1 MRAVL
6 LLGLLTVCRGQDFS
20 DFRVERVAAN
30 YSFTEGP
37 VWSKEGYLLFSD
49 VPTNRILK
57 FAPGEGNTVWREK
70 TNGANGNA
78 IDDKGRVYT
87 CESRMRRVIRS
98 DKKGSIEIL
107 AEKFEGKRLNAPN
120 DLVVSKNGHVYFTDP
135 AFGAQ
140 ADTRELNFYGV
151 FHISPKGELE
161 VIAKPVG
168 RPNGIA
174 ISPNGKTLYVANSD
188 ERNVRAYDLEKNGA
202 ATNERI
208 LISDIP
214 GVPDGMKT
222 DEKGNLYVAARELEI
237 YTPEGKFLHEIAI
250 PERPSNVAF
259 GDPDL
264 QGIYVTARTSVYRI
278 RQETKG
284 AVQ

>member
-1 MRAVL
+1 MRVVL

-188 ERNVRAYDLEKNGA
+188 ERNVRAYDLEKNGT